1 MEINAGNYTGAL
13 DLLSST
19 QAKALGEHFWFV
31 PKPLLEAQIL
41 DLKGQRELARKKYEA
56 ARVLIENR
64 IQAGPEDARYHS
76 ALGIAFAGLGRKQ
89 DAIRE
94 GLKAVEI
101 MPISKEAFGG
111 AYRLEDL
118 ARIYAM
124 VGEQDRAL
132 DMLERLMSIPI
143 DLGAAAL
150 NLDPSWK
157 SLRNHPKF
165 QELVRRYAG

>member
-1 MEINAGNYTGAL
+1 MEISAGNYTGAL

-19 QAKALGEHFWFV
+19 QAEALGEQFWFV

-41 DLKGQRELARKKYEA
+41 DLRGQRELSRKKYEA
-56 ARVLIENR
+56 ARVLIKNK
-64 IQAGPEDARYHS
+64 IQADPEDARYHS
-76 ALGIAFAGLGRKQ
+76 ALGIALAGQGRKQ

-101 MPISKEAFGG
+101 MPISKEAYRG

-124 VGEQDRAL
+124 VGEEDKAI
-132 DMLERLMSIPI
+132 DTLERLMSIPI

-150 NLDPSWK
+150 KLDPSWK
-157 SLRNHPKF
+157 SLRNHRRF
-165 QELVRRYAG
+165 QELIRRHAG